1 MLNYINWF
9 LGFGAINHF
18 LSLWQRRTF
27 QLASWMGTAL
37 LWVPQK
43 SQPCSHALPPHDRYP
58 VAHKLWLDGRCF
70 WPKVK
75 NCWPKRC
82 RHLSSSH
89 WGIFGGSSDWMPK
102 PILARLELGIRLK
115 HFAVSNDQKSDDVI
129 RKRDFLV
136 ECYYRQTL
144 RWMNFIEMFFFLLS
158 RLNREMHKQPEFF
171 AMNLM
176 NTKSAARTLWKNRAF
191 FGCFLCQAVR
201 KGTGLRRGKSL
212 RFLLGNCK
220 DCVRL
225 CEGDEFFSLG
235 REGSRPIQMNV
246 VEVPRS
252 KIWWIC

>member
-1 MLNYINWF
+1 MLKYIKWF
-9 LGFGAINHF
+9 IGFGAINHF

-43 SQPCSHALPPHDRYP
+43 SQPHSHALSPHDRYP

-75 NCWPKRC
+75 NCWPRRC

-115 HFAVSNDQKSDDVI
+115 HFAVSNNQKSDDVI

-136 ECYYRQTL
+136 EYYRQTL
-144 RWMNFIEMFFFLLS
+144 RWMNFIEMFFFSVESTQPGDATNNQIFLPWIWWTLS
-158 RLNREMHKQPEFF
+158 QPQGPSE
-171 AMNLM
+171 
-176 NTKSAARTLWKNRAF
+176 KI
-191 FGCFLCQAVR
+191 V
-201 KGTGLRRGKSL
+201 
-212 RFLLGNCK
+212 RFLGVF
-220 DCVRL
+220 CVKL
-225 CEGDEFFSLG
+225 LEKGPVSG
-235 REGSRPIQMNV
+235 VGSPWD
-246 VEVPRS
+246 S
-252 KIWWIC
+252 C